1 MDTLT
6 LFGVVCVSLMLV
18 AYALEERCGGF
29 VLLFAAAC
37 MGSSIYGF
45 LVGAWPFGIVEAV
58 WTIVAVRRWRSRV
71 RDGEPTTTKPIAC
84 DMTALSAVERQRYAS
99 LRRLVLDS
107 VDQITGT
114 ATGFRLRLRSQTS
127 AADVAEWMALEHQC
141 CPFLTL
147 QLALKDDESRWV
159 EIGGSAAIKAFLEE
173 EFKAFAT
180 A

>member
-1 MDTLT
+1 VDILT

-18 AYALEERCGGF
+18 AYALEERGGGF
-29 VLLFAAAC
+29 VMLFAFGC

-58 WTIVAVRRWRSRV
+58 WTVVAVRRWRSRV
-71 RDGEPTTTKPIAC
+71 RDGARTTTKPIAC
-84 DMTALSAVERQRYAS
+84 DMTALSAVQRQRYDA

-107 VDQITGT
+107 VEQVTGT
-114 ATGFRLRLRSQTS
+114 TTGFRLRLRSKAP
-127 AADVAEWMALEHQC
+127 AADVAEWMALEHKC

-147 QLALKDDESRWV
+147 QLALKDDESRWI

-180 A
+180 V